1 MTGETDTALVR
12 KCLKGESIAFERILD
27 KYERVVFNTALR
39 MVKDTRDAE
48 ELTQS
53 VFVRVYE
60 RLSTFNPR
68 YKFFSWLY
76 RIVVNECL
84 NHLKLRKHH
93 QQLGEAED
101 ASQNP
106 EERFEGLEKEEKI
119 SQALLKLDVNQRI
132 VIVLRHFHDLS
143 YREMSQILDIPVKR
157 VKSRLFTARQVLRMH
172 LIKMGIA
179 R

>member
-1 MTGETDTALVR
+1 MTGESDTALVQ
-12 KCLKGESIAFERILD
+12 KCLKGESTAFEKLLD
-27 KYERVVFNTALR
+27 KYERVVYNTALR
-39 MVKDTRDAE
+39 MVKNTRDAE

-53 VFVRVYE
+53 IFVRVYE

-84 NHLKLRKHH
+84 NHLKLKKHH
-93 QQLGEAED
+93 QQLDEAED
-101 ASQNP
+101 TGQSP
-106 EERFEGLEKEEKI
+106 EARVEGLEHQQKI
-119 SQALLKLDVNQRI
+119 SEALLKLEVDHRV
-132 VIVLRHFHDLS
+132 VIILRHFHDLS

-157 VKSRLFTARQVLRMH
+157 VKSRLFTARQMLRTH
-172 LIKMGIA
+172 LTKLGIA